1 MDDEKLD
8 KLLEY
13 IKPINSFENTE
24 HPLAPDYSNLDNWAA
39 YPEKDGQQFY
49 LPDSSLP
56 LNKNNNG
63 VDVFYIHPT
72 GFFEKTWNSFMEKNR
87 AAYERTEMMLG
98 NQVSA
103 FNDSCNIYAP
113 EYRQATYYSYFA
125 KNSDGMLAHDLAFE
139 DILNSFNYFIEK
151 TLEAGIV
158 LEGWELKSIRAGKI
172 QIQDSFVTIKAK
184 IASTQGILINPL
196 SSASSHIQPNPSR
209 SRKLLLHQKEID
221 QLRGAIEK
229 KGKTIV
235 IISLY
240 WKKNLVKIEI
250 GIGRGKK
257 LFDKRQDDK
266 AKDWK
271 IQQSRIL
278 KHNIR

>member
-1 MDDEKLD
+1 MSKLGSQTA
-8 KLLEY
+8 
-13 IKPINSFENTE
+13 IRPIIV
-24 HPLAPDYSNLDNWAA
+24 
-39 YPEKDGQQFY
+39 
-49 LPDSSLP
+49 
-56 LNKNNNG
+56 NK
-63 VDVFYIHPT
+63 
-72 GFFEKTWNSFMEKNR
+72 K
-87 AAYERTEMMLG
+87 
-98 NQVSA
+98 
-103 FNDSCNIYAP
+103 
-113 EYRQATYYSYFA
+113 A
-125 KNSDGMLAHDLAFE
+125 K
-139 DILNSFNYFIEK
+139 FNYFIEK

-172 QIQDSFVTIKAK
+172 QIQDSFVTIRAR
-184 IASTQGILINPL
+184 IASTQGILITPL
-196 SSASSHIQPNPSR
+196 SSASSHIQPTPSR

>member
-1 MDDEKLD
+1 MSKLD
-8 KLLEY
+8 SQSPNRL
-13 IKPINSFENTE
+13 IIV
-24 HPLAPDYSNLDNWAA
+24 
-39 YPEKDGQQFY
+39 
-49 LPDSSLP
+49 
-56 LNKNNNG
+56 NK
-63 VDVFYIHPT
+63 
-72 GFFEKTWNSFMEKNR
+72 KAR
-87 AAYERTEMMLG
+87 
-98 NQVSA
+98 
-103 FNDSCNIYAP
+103 
-113 EYRQATYYSYFA
+113 
-125 KNSDGMLAHDLAFE
+125 
-139 DILNSFNYFIEK
+139 FNYFIEK

-196 SSASSHIQPNPSR
+196 SSASSHIQPTPSR

-278 KHNIR
+278 KHKIR

>member
-1 MDDEKLD
+1 MSKLGSQTD
-8 KLLEY
+8 
-13 IKPINSFENTE
+13 IRPIIV
-24 HPLAPDYSNLDNWAA
+24 
-39 YPEKDGQQFY
+39 
-49 LPDSSLP
+49 
-56 LNKNNNG
+56 NK
-63 VDVFYIHPT
+63 
-72 GFFEKTWNSFMEKNR
+72 K
-87 AAYERTEMMLG
+87 
-98 NQVSA
+98 
-103 FNDSCNIYAP
+103 
-113 EYRQATYYSYFA
+113 A
-125 KNSDGMLAHDLAFE
+125 K
-139 DILNSFNYFIEK
+139 FNYFIEK

-172 QIQDSFVTIKAK
+172 QIQDSFVTIKARV
-184 IASTQGILINPL
+184 ASTQGILINPL
-196 SSASSHIQPNPSR
+196 SSASSHIQPTPSR

-250 GIGRGKK
+250 GIGKGKK

>member
-1 MDDEKLD
+1 MSKLD
-8 KLLEY
+8 SQSPNRL
-13 IKPINSFENTE
+13 IIV
-24 HPLAPDYSNLDNWAA
+24 
-39 YPEKDGQQFY
+39 
-49 LPDSSLP
+49 
-56 LNKNNNG
+56 NK
-63 VDVFYIHPT
+63 
-72 GFFEKTWNSFMEKNR
+72 KAR
-87 AAYERTEMMLG
+87 
-98 NQVSA
+98 
-103 FNDSCNIYAP
+103 
-113 EYRQATYYSYFA
+113 
-125 KNSDGMLAHDLAFE
+125 
-139 DILNSFNYFIEK
+139 FNYFIEK

-184 IASTQGILINPL
+184 IVSTQGILINPL
-196 SSASSHIQPNPSR
+196 SSASSHIQPTPSR

>member
-1 MDDEKLD
+1 MSKLD
-8 KLLEY
+8 SQSPNRL
-13 IKPINSFENTE
+13 IIV
-24 HPLAPDYSNLDNWAA
+24 
-39 YPEKDGQQFY
+39 
-49 LPDSSLP
+49 
-56 LNKNNNG
+56 NK
-63 VDVFYIHPT
+63 
-72 GFFEKTWNSFMEKNR
+72 KAR
-87 AAYERTEMMLG
+87 
-98 NQVSA
+98 
-103 FNDSCNIYAP
+103 
-113 EYRQATYYSYFA
+113 
-125 KNSDGMLAHDLAFE
+125 
-139 DILNSFNYFIEK
+139 FNYFIEK

>member
-1 MDDEKLD
+1 MSKLGSQTA
-8 KLLEY
+8 
-13 IKPINSFENTE
+13 IRPIIV
-24 HPLAPDYSNLDNWAA
+24 
-39 YPEKDGQQFY
+39 
-49 LPDSSLP
+49 
-56 LNKNNNG
+56 NK
-63 VDVFYIHPT
+63 
-72 GFFEKTWNSFMEKNR
+72 K
-87 AAYERTEMMLG
+87 
-98 NQVSA
+98 
-103 FNDSCNIYAP
+103 
-113 EYRQATYYSYFA
+113 A
-125 KNSDGMLAHDLAFE
+125 K
-139 DILNSFNYFIEK
+139 FNYFIEK

-172 QIQDSFVTIKAK
+172 QIQDSFVTIKTG

-196 SSASSHIQPNPSR
+196 SSASSHIQPTPSR

-278 KHNIR
+278 KQNIR